1 MKSHSLRPPV
11 FYCVAALL
19 ALSMPYV
26 TADAEQLYQP
36 ATLLSV
42 EKNVQSTPMSWV
54 WDTVATWSDTVRYDL
69 RIRVGGQ
76 VLTAQYVPDVQ
87 PYGPIPEEWKPN
99 RPLQVRTDKRAVFI
113 KLSYD
118 GEIKAHI
125 LKREGM

>member
-1 MKSHSLRPPV
+1 
-11 FYCVAALL
+11 
-19 ALSMPYV
+19 MPYV
-26 TADAEQLYQP
+26 TADAGQLYQP